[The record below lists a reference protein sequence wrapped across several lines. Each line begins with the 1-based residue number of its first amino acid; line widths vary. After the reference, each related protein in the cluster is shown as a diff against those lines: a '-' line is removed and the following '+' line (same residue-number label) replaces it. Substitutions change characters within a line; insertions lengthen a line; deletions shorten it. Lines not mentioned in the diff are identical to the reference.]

1 MKYLL
6 RKNILRQ
13 CRSFSCFAV
22 ALAISTFQLSAKAQ
36 STVIEGYDVI
46 VIAGQSNA
54 SGYGDTPVPS
64 SVNDDPFDKEIH
76 PLDDLIY
83 QVRHQSATTDC
94 PSGTAFNPAIVPITA
109 NDGRGYSRHSL
120 SHRDLNCG
128 MPGRNGFGLAFA
140 RRYAEQ
146 RLGPNRRV
154 LIVPVAY
161 GATTSYDWRFG
172 TSWNSGKSLKQY
184 MSDHVVT
191 ALVANNSNGILGV
204 NRIAALL
211 WSQGEGDIEF
221 CGGSLSAT
229 DHCKYGT
236 VTSNVGQ
243 SQDWKSRTL
252 EVFGAFRSEFGT
264 YGKFGPDIPVVATG
278 FAPKWLNGPT
288 TAALFDRKNLFYNAL
303 KAAQSTIPRFRVTA
317 TDEPVGDL
325 ESNPSSTSDPNFVH
339 FSTAAQIKLGKRMWV
354 SYGDA
359 LRTLSDF
366 NADGK
371 NDLLFRNGSTGEIV
385 GFLMNG
391 STVTTSASLL
401 GPGAW
406 TVTHTAD
413 LNGDGKADLVLRN
426 ITDGTLFAFLMNGLT
441 PASSAS
447 LLGAG
452 SGWSIT
458 HAGDF
463 NGDGK
468 ADLALRHTD
477 GRIVLWLM
485 NGTTVASSATLLG
498 AGSGWSITHAADFNG
513 DGKTDLLLRHTDGR
527 VVVWLMNGTTVASSA
542 TLLPVGGNGYTPTHS
557 GDLNADGKADILFR
571 NDTDGTIVAFL
582 MNGVTITN
590 SKVIQVSTGSWRVNQ
605 VADYNGDGKAD
616 LLLRNT
622 DGTLVIFTMNGLAI
636 TGSAVV
642 LNATTVWNPMRGGDY
657 NGDGKADIILRK
669 NDGSIDVLLMSG
681 TSVTTRATIVAPGPF
696 TVVPALP

>member
-6 RKNILRQ
+6 RKNVLRQ
-13 CRSFSCFAV
+13 CRLFSFFTA
-22 ALAISTFQLSAKAQ
+22 ALVISTFQLSAVAQ
-36 STVIEGYDVI
+36 TTPVIEGYDII

-64 SVNDDPFDKEIH
+64 SVNDDPFDKESH
-76 PLDDLIY
+76 PLDVLIY
-83 QVRHQSATTDC
+83 QVKHQSAADC
-94 PSGTAFNPAIVPITA
+94 PSGTTFNPAIVPITA

-128 MPGRNGFGLAFA
+128 IPGRNGFGLAFA

-161 GATTSYDWRFG
+161 GATTSYDWLNG

-184 MSDHVVT
+184 MYDHVIT
-191 ALVANNSNGILGV
+191 ALVANNSNGVLGV

-221 CGGSLSAT
+221 CGGSSSAT

-236 VTSNVGQ
+236 VTSDVDQ
-243 SQDWKSRTL
+243 SQEWKNRTL
-252 EVFGAFRSEFGT
+252 AIFGAFRTEFGT
-264 YGKFGPDIPVVATG
+264 FGKFGPDIPVVATG
-278 FAPKWLNGPT
+278 FAPKWLKEPT
-288 TAALFDRKNLFYNAL
+288 TTALLNRKNTFYNAL
-303 KAAQSTIPRFRVTA
+303 KAAQPTIPRFRVTG
-317 TDEPVGDL
+317 TDEPAGEL

-359 LRTLSDF
+359 FRTPSDF

-371 NDLLFRNGSTGEIV
+371 SDLLFRNGSTGDIV

-391 STVTTSASLL
+391 SAVQSSASLV

-406 TVTHTAD
+406 TVTHVAD
-413 LNGDGKADLVLRN
+413 LNGDGKADLLLRN
-426 ITDGTLFAFLMNGLT
+426 LTDGTLVSFLMNGLSIT
-441 PASSAS
+441 NGTT

-452 SGWSIT
+452 SGWAIT
-458 HAGDF
+458 HTGDF

-468 ADLALRHTD
+468 ADIMLRHTD
-477 GRIVLWLM
+477 GRIVIWLM
-485 NGTTVASSATLLG
+485 DGPTVASSATLMG

-513 DGKTDLLLRHTDGR
+513 DGKADLLLRHTDGR
-527 VVVWLMNGTTVASSA
+527 VVVWLMNGVTVDSSA
-542 TLLPVGGNGYTPTHS
+542 TLLPVGGNGYAPTHT
-557 GDLNADGKADILFR
+557 GDLNGDGRADILFR
-571 NDTDGTIVAFL
+571 NAAGSIVAFL
-582 MNGVTITN
+582 MNGAT
-590 SKVIQVSTGSWRVNQ
+590 VISSAELLGAGAWRVNQ

-616 LLLRNT
+616 ILFRNN
-622 DGTLVIFTMNGLAI
+622 DGTLVVFTMNGTAVAS
-636 TGSAVV
+636 SAVV
-642 LNATTVWNPMRGGDY
+642 LGANTVWNPAQGGDY
-657 NGDGKADIILRK
+657 NGDGKADIVLR
-669 NDGSIDVLLMSG
+669 NNNGTIDVLLMNG
-681 TSVTTRATIVAPGPF
+681 TVVTTRATIVAPGPY